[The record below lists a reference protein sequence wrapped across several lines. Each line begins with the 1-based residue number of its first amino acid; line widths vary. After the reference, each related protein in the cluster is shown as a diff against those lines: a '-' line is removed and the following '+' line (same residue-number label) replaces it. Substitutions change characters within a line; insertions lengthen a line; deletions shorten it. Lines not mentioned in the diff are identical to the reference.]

1 MSEVS
6 SKLNDVLEYVRRY
19 SENYGYSPS
28 IREICSALGIKSTA
42 TCHYY
47 LKKLEKSGEINKV
60 SSKKRAISVKKDDKS
75 VDFVSVPVIGTVTAG
90 TPILAYENTDGY
102 CPLPDEFG
110 DEKELFMLKVKGT
123 SMIEAGILDGDKVI
137 VKKQNNAE
145 NGEIVVALIEDE
157 ATVKRFYK
165 KENKIILHPEN
176 DALSDIIL
184 DDVTILGVVEGLLR
198 KY

>member
-6 SKLNDVLEYVRRY
+6 SKLNDVLEYVRQY
-19 SENYGYSPS
+19 NENYGYSPS

-47 LKKLEKSGEINKV
+47 LKKLEKNGEIIKA
-60 SSKKRAISVKKDDKS
+60 SSKKRAISVKKDEKS
-75 VDFVSVPVIGTVTAG
+75 IDFVSVPVIGTVTAG
-90 TPILAYENTDGY
+90 TPIFAYENMEGY

-110 DEKELFMLKVKGT
+110 DEKELFMLKVK
-123 SMIEAGILDGDKVI
+123 VI
-137 VKKQNNAE
+137 VKKQNYAE

>member
-19 SENYGYSPS
+19 GENYGYSPS

-47 LKKLEKSGEINKV
+47 LKKLEKNGEINKV

-90 TPILAYENTDGY
+90 TPIFAYENTDGY

-165 KENKIILHPEN
+165 K
-176 DALSDIIL
+176 
-184 DDVTILGVVEGLLR
+184 
-198 KY
+198 

>member
-1 MSEVS
+1 MSQVN
-6 SKLNDVLEYVRRY
+6 SKLNDVLEYVSKY
-19 SENYGYSPS
+19 SETYGYAPS
-28 IREICSALGIKSTA
+28 IREICSALDIKSTA

-47 LKKLEKSGEINKV
+47 LKKLEKNGEIYKA
-60 SSKKRAISVKKDDKS
+60 SSKKRAISVKKPEKTAE
-75 VDFVSVPVIGTVTAG
+75 FVSVPIIGTVTAG
-90 TPILAYENTDGY
+90 TPIFAYENMEGY

-110 DEKELFMLKVKGT
+110 DENELFMLKVKGT
-123 SMIEAGILDGDKVI
+123 SMINAGILDGDKVI
-137 VKKQNNAE
+137 VKKQNYAD
-145 NGEIVVALIEDE
+145 NGSVVVALIDDE

>member
-47 LKKLEKSGEINKV
+47 LKKLEKNGEINKV

-90 TPILAYENTDGY
+90 TPIFAYENTDGY

-176 DALSDIIL
+176 DTLSDIIL

>member
-47 LKKLEKSGEINKV
+47 LKKLEKNGEINKV
-60 SSKKRAISVKKDDKS
+60 SSKKRAISVKKD
-75 VDFVSVPVIGTVTAG
+75 
-90 TPILAYENTDGY
+90 AYENTDGY